1 MFEDALLQAESNQV
15 RLALNLNKPADLFI
29 FLHNIEKS
37 FSFKM
42 AISKIKARQ
51 QNISSLYI

>member
-15 RLALNLNKPADLFI
+15 RFALILNLQIYLFFFTI
-29 FLHNIEKS
+29 LKKN

>member
-15 RLALNLNKPADLFI
+15 RLALNLNLQIYLFFFTI
-29 FLHNIEKS
+29 KKN

-51 QNISSLYI
+51 QNISSL